1 MKPIHKTTIGRTAT
15 WICVSVR
22 DTKSNIHFRGHF
34 EVERVGTPFQLLKS
48 LRTYYGLHCETFSGP
63 KCILLQDFA
72 YKNSNFY
79 SGCTPYLRS
88 KHQFPL
94 RSPAFPLVL
103 FYETTTY
110 TLTYSFQYVT
120 HVSLKHN
127 TSLTDDDLI

>member
-1 MKPIHKTTIGRTAT
+1 MDSIAKHFPAQNALYCRILHIKTQIFTG
-15 WICVSVR
+15 VV
-22 DTKSNIHFRGHF
+22 
-34 EVERVGTPFQLLKS
+34 P
-48 LRTYYGLHCETFSGP
+48 
-63 KCILLQDFA
+63 
-72 YKNSNFY
+72 
-79 SGCTPYLRS
+79 PYLRS